1 MADPPTGNGGSR
13 GIRPATEEAVFAA
26 TLDALAD
33 GGYGALTIEGVAA
46 RSGVAKTTIYRWWPS
61 KAALVID
68 AIAPV
73 FESVNPV
80 AGAAGDDLRADLL
93 AAVRRVIDGFQA
105 RLEGVVMAGLVAD
118 LARDP
123 EMAEAYRERI
133 VRPRRAA
140 VTALLEEWQ
149 DRGRIR
155 ADADLEVVQDLYVG
169 PIYYRSLVT
178 GATVDD
184 AFADALVDALLAHVA
199 LPIPTPENRP

>member
-1 MADPPTGNGGSR
+1 MAEPVTR

-33 GGYGALTIEGVAA
+33 RGYGALTIEGVAA

-73 FESVNPV
+73 FASVNPV
-80 AGAAGDDLRADLL
+80 APEAGSDLRADLQ
-93 AAVRRVIDGFQA
+93 AAVRRVVDGFQH
-105 RLEGVVMAGLVAD
+105 RLEGIVLAGLVAD

-123 EMAEAYRERI
+123 ETAAAYRERI
-133 VRPRRAA
+133 VRPRREA
-140 VTALLEEWQ
+140 VTRLLEAWQ
-149 DRGRIR
+149 ARGRIR
-155 ADADLEVVQDLYVG
+155 PDADLDLVQDLYVG

-178 GATVDD
+178 GAPVDD
-184 AFADALVDALLAHVA
+184 GFGDALVDAILAHVA
-199 LPIPTPENRP
+199 LPAGEGG